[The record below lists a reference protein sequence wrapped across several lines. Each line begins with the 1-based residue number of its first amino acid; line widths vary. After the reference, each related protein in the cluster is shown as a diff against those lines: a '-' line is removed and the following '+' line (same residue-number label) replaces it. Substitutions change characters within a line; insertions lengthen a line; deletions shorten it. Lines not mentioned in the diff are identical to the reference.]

1 LFVTLE
7 ATDMD
12 RIRPAMHSYI
22 DEGKIAGIGTLV
34 IHHGEV
40 IHSECYGMLDLEAG
54 KPVQPDSIFRIYSLT
69 KPITS
74 VALMMLIEEGHLALE
89 DPISAYIP
97 ELRDMKVHLSA
108 ADAEASPVEAERD
121 ITIWHLLTHTS
132 GLGYGFGAYDD
143 PVEDIYREAEILNE
157 IFTLQTSLPEMVRR
171 LEGLPLANQPGAAWR
186 YGLAHDVIGYL
197 IQLISGQ
204 PFDVFL
210 KERIFEPLDML
221 DTGFYVPEG
230 KLDRFGPMYSGP
242 EEGEISVI
250 DKNDDSPFLDPG
262 VAPSGG
268 TGLVSTMSDFSHF
281 LDMLASG
288 GRRGNVRLL
297 AQDTVEQMTTN
308 QLTGEQFPVRFDDP
322 WPGMGYG
329 LGVGVQ
335 TDHVPKEGWPAGVFG
350 WIGISGTI
358 AWVFPKESI
367 SVIAMPQARFYFDPA
382 DDFKRLV
389 YETIIG

>member
-1 LFVTLE
+1 
-7 ATDMD
+7 
-12 RIRPAMHSYI
+12 MHSYI

-143 PVEDIYREAEILNE
+143 LVEEIYREAEILNE

-171 LEGLPLANQPGAAWR
+171 LAGLPLANQPGAAWR

>member
-1 LFVTLE
+1 
-7 ATDMD
+7 
-12 RIRPAMHSYI
+12 MHSYI

-143 PVEDIYREAEILNE
+143 LVEEIYRDAEILNE

-171 LEGLPLANQPGAAWR
+171 LAGLPLANQPGAAWR
-186 YGLAHDVIGYL
+186 YGLPRRNWI
-197 IQLISGQ
+197 
-204 PFDVFL
+204 P
-210 KERIFEPLDML
+210 
-221 DTGFYVPEG
+221 
-230 KLDRFGPMYSGP
+230 
-242 EEGEISVI
+242 
-250 DKNDDSPFLDPG
+250 DPIN
-262 VAPSGG
+262 
-268 TGLVSTMSDFSHF
+268 L
-281 LDMLASG
+281 
-288 GRRGNVRLL
+288 R
-297 AQDTVEQMTTN
+297 
-308 QLTGEQFPVRFDDP
+308 
-322 WPGMGYG
+322 
-329 LGVGVQ
+329 
-335 TDHVPKEGWPAGVFG
+335 PA
-350 WIGISGTI
+350 I
-358 AWVFPKESI
+358 
-367 SVIAMPQARFYFDPA
+367 
-382 DDFKRLV
+382 
-389 YETIIG
+389 

>member
-1 LFVTLE
+1 
-7 ATDMD
+7 
-12 RIRPAMHSYI
+12 MHSYI

-143 PVEDIYREAEILNE
+143 LVEEIYREAEILNE

-171 LEGLPLANQPGAAWR
+171 LAGLPLANQPGAAWR

-281 LDMLASG
+281 LDLLASG

>member
-1 LFVTLE
+1 
-7 ATDMD
+7 
-12 RIRPAMHSYI
+12 
-22 DEGKIAGIGTLV
+22 
-34 IHHGEV
+34 
-40 IHSECYGMLDLEAG
+40 MLDLEAG

-143 PVEDIYREAEILNE
+143 LVEEIYREAEILNE

-171 LEGLPLANQPGAAWR
+171 LAGLPLANQPGAAWR

-230 KLDRFGPMYSGP
+230 KL
-242 EEGEISVI
+242 VI

-281 LDMLASG
+281 LDMLANG
-288 GRRGNVRLL
+288 GRRGDVRVL

-382 DDFKRLV
+382 DDFKKLV

>member
-1 LFVTLE
+1 
-7 ATDMD
+7 MD
-12 RIRPAMHSYI
+12 RIRPAMHRYI

-97 ELRDMKVHLSA
+97 ELRDMKVYSSS
-108 ADAEASPVEAERD
+108 ADAEATTVAAERD

-132 GLGYGFGAYDD
+132 GLGYGFGVYDD
-143 PVEDIYREAEILNE
+143 PLEDIYREAGILSEIV
-157 IFTLQTSLPEMVRR
+157 TLQTSLPEMIGK
-171 LEGLPLANQPGAAWR
+171 LAGLPLANQPGAAWR
-186 YGLAHDVIGYL
+186 YGLSHDVIGYL

-204 PFDVFL
+204 PLDVFL
-210 KERIFEPLDML
+210 KERIFEPLDMP
-221 DTGFYVPEG
+221 DTGFYVPDE
-230 KLDRFGPMYSGP
+230 KRDRFGPLYSGP

-268 TGLVSTMSDFSHF
+268 TGLVSTMSDFSHI
-281 LDMLASG
+281 LVMLANG
-288 GRRGNVRLL
+288 GRWGNVRVL

-322 WPGMGYG
+322 WPGMGFG

-335 TDHVPKEGWPAGVFG
+335 TDHLPKEGWPAGAFG
-350 WIGISGTI
+350 WIGVSGTI
-358 AWVFPKESI
+358 AWVFPKESV
-367 SVIAMPQARFYFDPA
+367 SVIAMPQASFYFDPA
-382 DDFKRLV
+382 NDFRKLV
-389 YETIIG
+389 YDAIIG

>member
-1 LFVTLE
+1 
-7 ATDMD
+7 
-12 RIRPAMHSYI
+12 
-22 DEGKIAGIGTLV
+22 
-34 IHHGEV
+34 
-40 IHSECYGMLDLEAG
+40 
-54 KPVQPDSIFRIYSLT
+54 
-69 KPITS
+69 
-74 VALMMLIEEGHLALE
+74 
-89 DPISAYIP
+89 
-97 ELRDMKVHLSA
+97 
-108 ADAEASPVEAERD
+108 
-121 ITIWHLLTHTS
+121 
-132 GLGYGFGAYDD
+132 
-143 PVEDIYREAEILNE
+143 
-157 IFTLQTSLPEMVRR
+157 
-171 LEGLPLANQPGAAWR
+171 
-186 YGLAHDVIGYL
+186 
-197 IQLISGQ
+197 
-204 PFDVFL
+204 VFL

-281 LDMLASG
+281 LDLLASG